1 MFNQTWK
8 NVEKINNGD
17 VEADVVSRREQWGI
31 KEKIWKNNML
41 NNKKAREDSEAEKS
55 NLKDGRIKKLWEVG
69 EEKKKQFWNKRINII
84 L

>member
-8 NVEKINNGD
+8 NVEKIHD
-17 VEADVVSRREQWGI
+17 VEVVSPREQWGI
-31 KEKIWKNNML
+31 EERKYKMIICRTKRKPTEKTVRRK
-41 NNKKAREDSEAEKS
+41 KS

-69 EEKKKQFWNKRINII
+69 EEKKKQFWNKRFYIK